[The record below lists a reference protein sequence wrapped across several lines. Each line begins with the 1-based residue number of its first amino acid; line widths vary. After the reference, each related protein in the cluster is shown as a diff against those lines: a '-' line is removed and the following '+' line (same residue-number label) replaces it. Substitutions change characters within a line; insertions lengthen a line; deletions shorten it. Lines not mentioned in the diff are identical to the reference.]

1 MPNIFTAKKEIPQSD
16 VDITSGRPVITP
28 PREITEMIDDKE
40 KIVILPSTID
50 FQISGVKPIELT
62 DKEYKDLQTIFINI
76 AKRAPNLKDV
86 KE

>member
-86 KE
+86 T

>member
-1 MPNIFTAKKEIPQSD
+1 MSNIFTAKKEIPQSD

-50 FQISGVKPIELT
+50 FQISGVKPVELT

-86 KE
+86 T

>member
-28 PREITEMIDDKE
+28 PRERTEIVDGKEEIIT
-40 KIVILPSTID
+40 LPATVNY
-50 FQISGVKPIELT
+50 QIQGVKPVELT

-86 KE
+86 T